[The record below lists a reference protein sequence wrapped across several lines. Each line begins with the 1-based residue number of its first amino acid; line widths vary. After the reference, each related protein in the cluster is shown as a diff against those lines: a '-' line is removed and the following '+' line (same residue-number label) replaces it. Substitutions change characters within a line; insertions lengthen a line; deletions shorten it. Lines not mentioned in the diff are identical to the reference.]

1 MSDRLPLTKVVAR
14 GTACTVECVV
24 RGSGDA
30 PAEQFL
36 LGELEQIREK
46 TKSDPKS
53 SATARFLVLF
63 QMMANYGRVSPKRF
77 KKEMGKLFAFRHEVK
92 NLQIRF
98 PCFQDGSKWILT
110 HGFIKPGARK
120 KMGDWPECE
129 VTRAEEIMAEYW
141 RRKKQAGL
149 GKDQRS

>member
-1 MSDRLPLTKVVAR
+1 MNGIVPLTKVTAR
-14 GTACTVECVV
+14 GAACTVECVV
-24 RGSGDA
+24 RATGEA

-36 LGELEQIREK
+36 LRELEQIREK
-46 TKSDPKS
+46 GKCDPQG

-77 KKEMGKLFAFRHEVK
+77 KKEMGKLFAFRHEVR

-98 PCFQDGSKWILT
+98 PCFQDGNKWILT

-120 KMGDWPECE
+120 KLGDWPESE
-129 VTRAEEIMAEYW
+129 IRPAEERMAEYW
-141 RRKKQAGL
+141 RRKSGSRL
-149 GKDQRS
+149 